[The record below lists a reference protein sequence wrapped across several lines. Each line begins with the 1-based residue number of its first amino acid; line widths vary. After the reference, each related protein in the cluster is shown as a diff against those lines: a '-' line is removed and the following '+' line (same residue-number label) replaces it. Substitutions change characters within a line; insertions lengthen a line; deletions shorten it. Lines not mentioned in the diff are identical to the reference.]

1 MKTDIWYSVRVYDI
15 TVVVPPSFLTVGR
28 ISLMWPWFV
37 RIVVLLIQPNYSL
50 KSIQFQISFNK
61 IDCKFPQ
68 PFFSMLS
75 EKQQS
80 KFILSLAMFQLQLLM
95 DPGQVDNDVPS
106 SQYNCPMMDIDLGGN
121 DLDAFSGVDD
131 WQTCAHICN
140 IAYESNCLFWT
151 WSGNATWEE
160 GSWWNNRCLLK
171 SSDSGM
177 RPWPGAISGQRGCL

>member
-1 MKTDIWYSVRVYDI
+1 MGHSFTMKVLVAMAM
-15 TVVVPPSFLTVGR
+15 LTSAVS
-28 ISLMWPWFV
+28 SLEFGHLV
-37 RIVVLLIQPNYSL
+37 DSGQ
-50 KSIQFQISFNK
+50 
-61 IDCKFPQ
+61 
-68 PFFSMLS
+68 
-75 EKQQS
+75 
-80 KFILSLAMFQLQLLM
+80 M
-95 DPGQVDNDVPS
+95 DSGQVDNDVPS

>member
-1 MKTDIWYSVRVYDI
+1 MKVLVAMAM
-15 TVVVPPSFLTVGR
+15 LTSAVS
-28 ISLMWPWFV
+28 SLEFGH
-37 RIVVLLIQPNYSL
+37 L
-50 KSIQFQISFNK
+50 
-61 IDCKFPQ
+61 
-68 PFFSMLS
+68 
-75 EKQQS
+75 
-80 KFILSLAMFQLQLLM
+80 
-95 DPGQVDNDVPS
+95 
-106 SQYNCPMMDIDLGGN
+106 YNCPMMDIDLGGN